1 MAIKLSQGL
10 LSSLGAAGG
19 TPQDTRQP
27 MGSGLLQPALSSNP
41 LVNTLVRSIGQARG
55 MDMRT
60 PSEIATQAMSQ
71 IGQDD
76 PERLRKIVEIQL
88 QAAVRAGDTTNA
100 AKYANVLENI
110 KAQEVTRAN
119 LATPKAGLSSSE
131 LFVQR
136 GDDGKNYY
144 YRSTPTATGG
154 AVSEQITPVGGH
166 NRAFDPDKPVS
177 AVGGQFLETAM
188 ENLDRVVTEAGEKEE
203 VTGWKGQQ
211 LAFSQELPK
220 VQSSLKGVRAMI
232 EVLKGIETGGVA
244 AGAYQAVA
252 EFFNIADPQALG
264 AAKLRRM
271 AQGEVLKQ
279 LKATVGGNPS
289 DGERKALDA
298 LITDINTAKEVN
310 LDTLLRTEDSLVN
323 SQQRLIYGLG
333 AESFDD
339 YKEYIIKGGAYD
351 SLFDPEEQPAPLAT
365 PTTPSGRAII
375 GGRSGAASSFNQL
388 PSPDAVDGLQASDS
402 QYFSK

>member
-1 MAIKLSQGL
+1 MALGDSLRGLFTNNPVNRVGPTGEPNIGGSNITDLIGRSVGGL
-10 LSSLGAAGG
+10 LG
-19 TPQDTRQP
+19 R
-27 MGSGLLQPALSSNP
+27 
-41 LVNTLVRSIGQARG
+41 
-55 MDMRT
+55 DMRT
-60 PSEIATQAMSQ
+60 EAAKLTEGIQG

-76 PERLRKIVEIQL
+76 PDRLRKIIELQL
-88 QAAVRAGDTTNA
+88 RSAVRSGDTTNA

-110 KAQEVTRAN
+110 KAQEVIRSK

-131 LFVQR
+131 LFVQK
-136 GDDGKNYY
+136 GEDGKNYY

-166 NRAFDPDKPVS
+166 NRDFDPDKPVS
-177 AVGGQFLETAM
+177 AVGGQFLETAE
-188 ENLDRVVTEAGEKEE
+188 ENLGREVTEAGEREE
-203 VTGWKGQQ
+203 VTGWKEEQIK
-211 LAFSQELPK
+211 FSQELPK

-244 AGAYQAVA
+244 AGAYQSVA
-252 EFFNIADPQALG
+252 EFFNIADPQAIG

-271 AQGEVLKQ
+271 AQAEVLKQ

-298 LITDINTAKEVN
+298 LITDISTAKEVN

-339 YKEYIIKGGAYD
+339 YKGYIISGGAYD
-351 SLFDPEEQPAPLAT
+351 SLFDPEEQAAFSAT
-365 PTTPSGRAII
+365 STTPSRRSII
-375 GGRSGAASSFNQL
+375 GGRSGAASSSSGL

-402 QYFSK
+402 KYFYGNGNN

>member
-10 LSSLGAAGG
+10 LSSLGGAGG
-19 TPQDTRQP
+19 AQQPSGQP
-27 MGSGLLQPALSSNP
+27 MGSGLLQPAMSSNP
-41 LVNTLVRSIGQARG
+41 LVNTLVRSVGQARG

-60 PSEIATQAMSQ
+60 PGEIATQAMSQ

-110 KAQEVTRAN
+110 KAQEVTRSK

-131 LFVQR
+131 LFVQK
-136 GDDGKNYY
+136 GEDGKNYY

-166 NRAFDPDKPVS
+166 NRDFDPDKPVS

-188 ENLDRVVTEAGEKEE
+188 ENLDREITEAGETTE
-203 VTGWKGQQ
+203 VTGWREQQ
-211 LAFSQELPK
+211 LQFSKELPK
-220 VQSSLKGVRAMI
+220 IQSSLKGIRGMI

-244 AGAYQAVA
+244 VEAYQAVA
-252 EFFNIADPQALG
+252 EFFNIADPQAVG
-264 AAKLRRM
+264 VAKLKKM
-271 AQGEVLKQ
+271 ASKQVLDQ

-289 DGERKALDA
+289 DGERNALKEA
-298 LITDINTAKEVN
+298 ITDISAAKEVN
-310 LDTLLRTEDSLVN
+310 LDTLLRAEDSLVN

-339 YKEYIIKGGAYD
+339 YKEYIISGGAYD
-351 SLFDPEEQPAPLAT
+351 SLFDPEEQTSPLAT
-365 PTTPSGRAII
+365 STTPSGRAII
-375 GGRSGAASSFNQL
+375 GGRSGAASSFSRL
-388 PSPDAVDGLQASDS
+388 PSPDDVDGLQASDS
-402 QYFSK
+402 QYF

>member
-1 MAIKLSQGL
+1 MGL
-10 LSSLGAAGG
+10 LDRIGAFERYKVSPTQG
-19 TPQDTRQP
+19 T
-27 MGSGLLQPALSSNP
+27 SGLLTGAGQPMSPFAQQAARQIGGAL
-41 LVNTLVRSIGQARG
+41 G

-60 PSEIATQAMSQ
+60 PGEIATQEMSQ

-110 KAQEVTRAN
+110 KAQEVTRSK

-131 LFVQR
+131 LFVQK
-136 GDDGKNYY
+136 GEDGKNYY

-166 NRAFDPDKPVS
+166 NRDFDPDKPVS
-177 AVGGQFLETAM
+177 AVGGQFLETAR
-188 ENLDRVVTEAGEKEE
+188 ENLDREVEEAGETEE
-203 VTGWKGQQ
+203 VTGWKQEQ
-211 LAFSQELPK
+211 LKFSQELPK
-220 VQSSLKGVRAMI
+220 VESSLKGVRAML

-264 AAKLRRM
+264 AAKLKRM

-289 DGERKALDA
+289 DGERKALNA

-333 AESFDD
+333 SESFDD
-339 YKEYIIKGGAYD
+339 YKKYIISGGAYD

-375 GGRSGAASSFNQL
+375 GGRSGAASSFSRL

-402 QYFSK
+402 KYF